1 MYGDLGNLAPTD
13 IHVGTH
19 DLLYPDV
26 VRFHE
31 RATAAGSEVRLH
43 TCPSGLHIYP
53 LTPTPEG
60 RAATRD
66 IIASLQP
73 AA

>member
-1 MYGDLGNLAPTD
+1 
-13 IHVGTH
+13 
-19 DLLYPDV
+19 
-26 VRFHE
+26 
-31 RATAAGSEVRLH
+31 VRLH

-66 IIASLQP
+66 IIESLQI
-73 AA
+73 A